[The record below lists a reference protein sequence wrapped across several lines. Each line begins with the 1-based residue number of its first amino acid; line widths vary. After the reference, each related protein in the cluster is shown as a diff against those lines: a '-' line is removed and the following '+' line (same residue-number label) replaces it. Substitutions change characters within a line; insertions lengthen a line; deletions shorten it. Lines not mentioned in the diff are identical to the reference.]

1 MYSLYHGMYD
11 NGPGCAPVTFSGV
24 SLAYWERS
32 FFQRATAL
40 FDFSGFPE
48 PGPKQYKWDMDAFL
62 YGLFRLGYLCCF
74 RSKTYGILP
83 QPATPYGIGL
93 QYQPTGMIVST
104 PYFQFDR
111 PLIIGQ
117 ECTVIKLTPDY
128 RGIWDVI
135 TKCAGEMMHLDTAI
149 RQASLNS
156 RFAYAI
162 AAQDEK
168 SAKSAQ
174 AIMDRL
180 ANGEP
185 GIAYDP
191 KMYKDLSTGEYRVP
205 WQLFDRELGK
215 NYILDKLIEARR
227 MLLSDFYKEIG
238 VRITTGK
245 KERQVASEQ
254 EAIDAE
260 SYNRMSVWDMV
271 LTRSVEEYNEFFGEN
286 LQVEINEWKGGDGY
300 GESPGAVEGE
310 RPAQPKR

>member
-1 MYSLYHGMYD
+1 MYSLYNGMYD
-11 NGPGCAPVTFSGV
+11 RGCGCIQPTFSAA
-24 SLAYWERS
+24 SLGYWERS

-40 FDFSGFPE
+40 FEFSGFPE
-48 PGPKQYKWDMDAFL
+48 PGPKQYKWDQDAFL

-93 QYQPTGMIVST
+93 QFQPTGMIVST

-111 PLIIGQ
+111 ALIIGQ
-117 ECTVIKLTPDY
+117 ECVVLKLTPDY
-128 RGIWDVI
+128 QGIWDLI
-135 TKCAGEMMHLDTAI
+135 TKCAGEMMNLDIAI

-162 AAQDEK
+162 AAPDEK
-168 SAKSAQ
+168 SARSAE
-174 AIMDRL
+174 AILEKL
-180 ANGEP
+180 ANGDP
-185 GIAYDP
+185 GVAYDP
-191 KMYKDLSTGEYRVP
+191 KMWKDLNTGEYKVP

-238 VRITTGK
+238 VRMTTGK

-260 SYNRMSVWDMV
+260 SYNRLSVWDMV
-271 LTRSVEEYNEFFGEN
+271 ITRSVEDYNEFFGEN
-286 LQVEINEWKGGDGY
+286 LTVKVNEWKGGDGY
-300 GESPGAVEGE
+300 VEDATTVQGSQ
-310 RPAQPKR
+310 QP